1 MALACSVS
9 IWSSLLAVFLFCL
22 SGPLELSTKVT
33 LVCAFKAELVISFEC
48 LHFISNLNCLLL
60 ASQASSGLPCWLI
73 KPCLH
78 VVLPMFTKM
87 FIGDNIVVLNH
98 GALPARLLLTCSL
111 VVVLQVEFEDYSRLN
126 MRFCRMLSREQGFY
140 CNYFSC
146 QVMQKFSKWTYVDF
160 CFCHIE

>member
-1 MALACSVS
+1 MNVAAMIYGNANGWSKLL
-9 IWSSLLAVFLFCL
+9 WDTSSLQLFKRKSFTSSEFHVVFGSL
-22 SGPLELSTKVT
+22 SMNNWPKRSSSRPGE
-33 LVCAFKAELVISFEC
+33 
-48 LHFISNLNCLLL
+48 NLNCLLL

-73 KPCLH
+73 KLCLH

-146 QVMQKFSKWTYVDF
+146 QVMQKFSK
-160 CFCHIE
+160 